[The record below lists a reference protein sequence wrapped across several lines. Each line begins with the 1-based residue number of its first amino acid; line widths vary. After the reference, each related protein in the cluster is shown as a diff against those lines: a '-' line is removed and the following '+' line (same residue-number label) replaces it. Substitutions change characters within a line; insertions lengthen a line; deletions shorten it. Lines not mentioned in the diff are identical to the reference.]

1 MIKVGL
7 LWHSV
12 NSDNLGVVALTVSNI
27 AIVEAVAASLG
38 ENVTFEIY
46 GWRDPGP
53 DQISRPNVKVMPL
66 RGRDIIDPQRLL
78 RSAKS
83 CDVVLDI
90 SAGDSFAD
98 IYGAR
103 RFTFN
108 ILAKLA
114 VYLAGTPLVMSPQT
128 IGPFSRGWAKFLAGV
143 MMRRAEVVI
152 ARDKLSSEY
161 LAQFNLGSPLEATD
175 VAFRL
180 PYAKRPSFAGT
191 KTHVGVNVSGLLY
204 NGGYGRSNDFGLKS
218 DYKDFSRR
226 LLKNIAADPNN
237 QLHLIGHVNSERFE
251 VEDDYRVAQKLGLDF
266 PGAIVAPRFANPSE
280 AKSYISNLSFFCGAR
295 MHACIA
301 AFSSGVPVVPIAY
314 SRKFIG
320 LFGTLGYSHVVDCK
334 TQSADEMIN
343 LIMQGL
349 ANRAALKTQ
358 VEHGCALAET
368 KLAVY
373 DQALRDILL
382 QQRTGKRR

>member
-38 ENVTFEIY
+38 EDVTFEVY

-53 DQISRPNVKVMPL
+53 DQISRSNVKVMPL
-66 RGRDIIDPQRLL
+66 RGRDIIDPRRL
-78 RSAKS
+78 SHWAKS

-108 ILAKLA
+108 ILAKFA

-128 IGPFSRGWAKFLAGV
+128 IGPFSRGWARFLAGV
-143 MMRRAEVVI
+143 LMRRADVVI
-152 ARDKLSSEY
+152 ARDTLSTHY
-161 LAQFNLGSPLEATD
+161 IAQFKLKTALEATD

-180 PYAKRPSFAGT
+180 PYVKRAPHGGPE
-191 KTHVGVNVSGLLY
+191 THIGVNVSGLLY
-204 NGGYGRSNDFGLKS
+204 NGGYGRNNDFGLKS
-218 DYKDFSRR
+218 DYREFSRS
-226 LLKNIAADPNN
+226 LLQRIVADPKN

-251 VEDDYRVAQKLGLDF
+251 VEDDFRVAQRLALEF
-266 PGAIVAPRFANPSE
+266 PGAIVAPRFANPGE
-280 AKSYISNLSFFCGAR
+280 AKTYISGLSFFCGAR

-320 LFGTLGYSHVVDCK
+320 LFGTLGYSHVADCK
-334 TQSADEMIN
+334 TQSADEMIA
-343 LIMQGL
+343 LIMDGL
-349 ANRAALKTQ
+349 ANRTALQTQ
-358 VEHGCALAET
+358 VDDGRALAES

-373 DQALRDILL
+373 DQSLKDLILR
-382 QQRTGKRR
+382 QRTGRAR